1 MLSARISSYGCT
13 WEVWRAREKR
23 KSCLRRIRE
32 QLLLLQCSRN
42 SIIAEWR
49 IGNPL
54 NGFLSFFFFN
64 LFSLL
69 LLFFFLEEQKHFIAS
84 CYLISCTVMLTH
96 FLYSGI
102 DRALWEKT
110 KEKQTEHYVYLWKVK
125 TWWSHY
131 ERMVAHRNGFL
142 SFLIFLFSLFLF
154 LFSVKK
160 DKSTFLFLAEMPQR
174 PLFFSDSRETPY
186 PSLLIEAKHI
196 ISKSPP
202 SFQYFSYEFIKKHM
216 R

>member
-54 NGFLSFFFFN
+54 NGFLSFFFFFFIF

-69 LLFFFLEEQKHFIAS
+69 RSFFFLEEQKHFIAS
-84 CYLISCTVMLTH
+84 CYLISCTMMITH

-102 DRALWEKT
+102 DRALWEET

-142 SFLIFLFSLFLF
+142 SFLILLFSLFLF
-154 LFSVKK
+154 LFFREERQKHFFVPSGNASENIV
-160 DKSTFLFLAEMPQR
+160 FLRQ
-174 PLFFSDSRETPY
+174 
-186 PSLLIEAKHI
+186 
-196 ISKSPP
+196 
-202 SFQYFSYEFIKKHM
+202 
-216 R
+216 